1 MAHPRR
7 FRFAVQVDKAAD
19 RASYLELARKT
30 EDLGYDTL
38 VLEDHFDD
46 SLAPVPGMLSA
57 ASATTSLRV
66 STHVFCN
73 DYKHPVVLAKEIA
86 TLDLLTDG
94 RVEFG
99 LGAGWKNSDYEMSGI
114 EKDPPGR
121 RIARLEEAVTIIK
134 GLWGP
139 DPVTRSGEHY
149 RITAGVCH
157 PRPVQQPHPPI
168 LLGGGGRK
176 MLSLAARHAD
186 IVGVAPAAVTG
197 EIDAESARTAT
208 PAATDAKLEWIRA
221 AAGDRFDEL
230 ELNVLLFAAMVG
242 SDRQSNAE
250 AIAALFDIPVED
262 ALASPHLCFGSVEEI
277 CDDLEARRER
287 WGLSYI
293 TFPGDALE
301 AAAPIVARLS
311 GT

>member
-7 FRFAVQVDKAAD
+7 FRFAVQLDKAPD
-19 RASYLELARKT
+19 RASYLDLARRA

-46 SLAPVPGMLSA
+46 SLSPIPAMLAA
-57 ASATTSLRV
+57 ASVTTSLRV

-73 DYKHPVVLAKEIA
+73 DYKHPLVLAKEVA

-99 LGAGWKNSDYEMSGI
+99 LGAGWKNSDYAASGI
-114 EKDPPGR
+114 PKESAGT

-139 DPVTRSGEHY
+139 EPVTQIGEHY
-149 RITAGVCH
+149 QVTAAVGH
-157 PRPVQQPHPPI
+157 PRPVQRPHPPI

-208 PAATDAKLEWIRA
+208 PAATDAKLQWIRA
-221 AAGDRFDEL
+221 AAGDRFDDL
-230 ELNVLLFAAMVG
+230 ELNVLLFAAIIG
-242 SDRQSNAE
+242 PDRQANAE
-250 AIAALFDIPVED
+250 AVAAAFDLPVED
-262 ALASPHLCFGSVEEI
+262 TIGSPHLCFGSVEEI

-287 WGLSYI
+287 WGLSYV
-293 TFPGDALE
+293 TFPGDAFE
-301 AAAPIVARLS
+301 AAAPIVQRLTGS
-311 GT
+311 

>member
-7 FRFAVQVDKAAD
+7 FRFAVQID
-19 RASYLELARKT
+19 RASDRSSYLELVRKA

-38 VLEDHFDD
+38 VLEDHFDENFAPIPAM
-46 SLAPVPGMLSA
+46 LAA
-57 ASATTSLRV
+57 ASATSSLRV

-73 DYKHPVVLAKEIA
+73 DYKHPLVLAKEIA
-86 TLDLLTDG
+86 TLDVLTDG

-99 LGAGWKNSDYEMSGI
+99 LGAGWKNTDYAMSGI
-114 EKDPPGR
+114 PKEAAST

-139 DPVTRSGEHY
+139 DPVTQAGSHY
-149 RITAGVCH
+149 QVTAAVGY
-157 PRPVQQPHPPI
+157 PPPVQQPHPPI

-176 MLSLAARHAD
+176 MLSLAGRHAD
-186 IVGVAPAAVTG
+186 IVGIAPAAVTG

-221 AAGDRFDEL
+221 AAGDRFDDL
-230 ELNVLLFAAMVG
+230 ELNVLLFAAIIG
-242 SDRQSNAE
+242 PDRQANAE
-250 AIAALFDIPVED
+250 AVAAAFEMPVED
-262 ALASPHLCFGSVEEI
+262 TLGSPHLCFGSVEEI
-277 CDDLEARRER
+277 CDDLQARRER
-287 WGLSYI
+287 WGLSYV
-293 TFPGDALE
+293 TFPGDALD
-301 AAAPIVARLS
+301 AAAPIVQRLT

>member
-7 FRFAVQVDKAAD
+7 FRFAVQIDKASD
-19 RASYLELARKT
+19 RATYLELVRKA
-30 EDLGYDTL
+30 EDLGFDTL
-38 VLEDHFDD
+38 VLEDHFDENF
-46 SLAPVPGMLSA
+46 APVPAMLAA
-57 ASATTSLRV
+57 ASATSHLRV

-73 DYKHPVVLAKEIA
+73 DYKHPLVLAKEIA
-86 TLDLLTDG
+86 TLDVLTDG

-99 LGAGWKNSDYEMSGI
+99 LGAGWKNSDYAVSGI
-114 EKDPPGR
+114 EKEPAGR

-134 GLWGP
+134 GLWGS
-139 DPVTRSGEHY
+139 DPVDQVGEHY
-149 RITAGVCH
+149 RITGAVGH

-197 EIDAESARTAT
+197 EIDVESAKTAT
-208 PAATDAKLEWIRA
+208 PAATDAKLDWIRE
-221 AAGDRFDEL
+221 AAGARFDDL
-230 ELNVLLFAAMVG
+230 ELNVLLFAALVG
-242 SDRQSNAE
+242 PDRYANAE
-250 AIAALFDIPVED
+250 AIAAAFEMSVED
-262 ALASPHLCFGSVEEI
+262 TLGSPHLCIGTVDEI

-287 WGLSYI
+287 WGLSYV

-301 AAAPIVARLS
+301 AAGPIVERLA

>member
-1 MAHPRR
+1 
-7 FRFAVQVDKAAD
+7 
-19 RASYLELARKT
+19 
-30 EDLGYDTL
+30 
-38 VLEDHFDD
+38 
-46 SLAPVPGMLSA
+46 
-57 ASATTSLRV
+57 
-66 STHVFCN
+66 VFCN
-73 DYKHPVVLAKEIA
+73 DYKHPLVLAKEVA
-86 TLDLLTDG
+86 TLDVLTDG

-99 LGAGWKNSDYEMSGI
+99 LGAGWKNSDYAASGI
-114 EKDPPGR
+114 EKDSPGR

-139 DPVTRSGEHY
+139 DPVTQAGEHY
-149 RITAGVCH
+149 QITAAVGH

-186 IVGVAPAAVTG
+186 IVGIAPAAVTG

-221 AAGDRFDEL
+221 AAGDRFDDL

-242 SDRQSNAE
+242 PDRQSNAE
-250 AIAALFDIPVED
+250 AIAALFDISVDD

-287 WGLSYI
+287 WGISYV

-301 AAAPIVARLS
+301 AAAPIVDRLR

>member
-7 FRFAVQVDKAAD
+7 FRFAVQIDKATD
-19 RASYLELARKT
+19 RASYLELARRT
-30 EDLGYDTL
+30 EDLGYETL

-46 SLAPVPGMLSA
+46 SLAPVPAMLAA
-57 ASATTSLRV
+57 ASVTTELRV
-66 STHVFCN
+66 SAHVFCN
-73 DYKHPVVLAKEIA
+73 DYKHPVVLAREIA

-99 LGAGWKNSDYEMSGI
+99 LGAGWKNSDYAQSGI
-114 EKDPPGR
+114 TKDPPGV

-134 GLWGP
+134 GLWGAE
-139 DPVTRSGEHY
+139 PVTKVGEHY
-149 RITAGVCH
+149 RVTEAIGH

-176 MLSLAARHAD
+176 MLSLAGRHAD

-208 PAATDAKLEWIRA
+208 PAATDAKLEWVRA
-221 AAGDRFDEL
+221 AAGDRFDDL
-230 ELNVLLFAAMVG
+230 ELNVLLFAALIG
-242 SDRQSNAE
+242 QDRRSDAE
-250 AIAALFDIPVED
+250 AVAAAFELPVED
-262 ALASPHLCFGSVEEI
+262 ALGSPHLCFGSVEEI

-287 WGLSYI
+287 WGLSYV

-301 AAAPIVARLS
+301 AAAPIVQRLR